1 MSTGIELFTESG
13 VKFFSTASQTWS
25 FIGSFIAPAGQ
36 SATATFGSIALMS
49 EVIFQRSLVDDV
61 PGNQEAIVHTAYLS
75 GTTVVAQG
83 GSVRS
88 LIIVLGR

>member
-25 FIGSFIAPAGQ
+25 YLGSFIAPAGS
-36 SATATFGSIALMS
+36 SATATFASIALMS
-49 EVIFQRSLVDDV
+49 EVIFQRSLVDNV
-61 PGNQEAIVHTAYLS
+61 PGNQEAVVHTAYLS
-75 GTTVVAQG
+75 GNTVVAQG